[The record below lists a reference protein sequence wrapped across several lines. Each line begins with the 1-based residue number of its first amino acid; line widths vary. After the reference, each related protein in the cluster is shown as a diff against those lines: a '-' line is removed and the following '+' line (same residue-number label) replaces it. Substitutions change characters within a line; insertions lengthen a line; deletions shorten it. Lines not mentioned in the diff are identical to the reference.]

1 MDKKYEDSIHRTGR
15 IGIIIGIIL
24 MLGIPAVISSVYD
37 VWPESAAQVITA
49 GSGLL
54 AVFIPTCIAE
64 VFSYTPILG
73 SSAYITFLTGNVMNL
88 KVPVVVNAQIMS
100 DTASG
105 TEEGDAVATIGV
117 AVSSIVTTLIIA
129 GGVLLLV
136 PLRPILTSPTV
147 QTATTY
153 LLPALFG
160 GIFLSF
166 VNNDCGDYVAKG
178 KPLTMILPLL
188 VVFGVNAVFPLAG
201 MEGFVV
207 LICMVLTVLC
217 AVVLYKAGIIKMTP
231 KEKKKKPNAKG
242 AVVKPNPRFYNS
254 PSFLFLFLG
263 LTQAPGIFLHQP
275 PGHHD
280 HMAAAQAFQPEV
292 CAHPQDL
299 PFLASAGMG
308 LF

>member
-178 KPLTMILPLL
+178 KPLTMPHIITPDWQKGTPQFMQRAPCNFCSSSLNGMWNSFQFLMRS
-188 VVFGVNAVFPLAG
+188 FGGSAFP
-201 MEGFVV
+201 V
-207 LICMVLTVLC
+207 L
-217 AVVLYKAGIIKMTP
+217 
-231 KEKKKKPNAKG
+231 
-242 AVVKPNPRFYNS
+242 RS
-254 PSFLFLFLG
+254 
-263 LTQAPGIFLHQP
+263 
-275 PGHHD
+275 
-280 HMAAAQAFQPEV
+280 
-292 CAHPQDL
+292 
-299 PFLASAGMG
+299 
-308 LF
+308 

>member
-15 IGIIIGIIL
+15 IGIIIGILL
-24 MLGIPAVISSVYD
+24 MLGIPEIVSTVYD

-49 GSGLL
+49 GSGLP

-117 AVSSIVTTLIIA
+117 AVSSIVTTLIIVA
-129 GGVLLLV
+129 GVILLV

-217 AVVLYKAGIIKMTP
+217 AVVLYKAGIIKMIP
-231 KEKKKKPNAKG
+231 KEKKKKA
-242 AVVKPNPRFYNS
+242 
-254 PSFLFLFLG
+254 
-263 LTQAPGIFLHQP
+263 
-275 PGHHD
+275 
-280 HMAAAQAFQPEV
+280 
-292 CAHPQDL
+292 
-299 PFLASAGMG
+299 
-308 LF
+308 

>member
-1 MDKKYEDSIHRTGR
+1 
-15 IGIIIGIIL
+15 
-24 MLGIPAVISSVYD
+24 MLGIPAAHFQRIRRM
-37 VWPESAAQVITA
+37 AGKRGQVITA

-153 LLPALFG
+153 CSRLCSAA
-160 GIFLSF
+160 SF
-166 VNNDCGDYVAKG
+166 
-178 KPLTMILPLL
+178 
-188 VVFGVNAVFPLAG
+188 
-201 MEGFVV
+201 
-207 LICMVLTVLC
+207 
-217 AVVLYKAGIIKMTP
+217 
-231 KEKKKKPNAKG
+231 
-242 AVVKPNPRFYNS
+242 
-254 PSFLFLFLG
+254 
-263 LTQAPGIFLHQP
+263 
-275 PGHHD
+275 
-280 HMAAAQAFQPEV
+280 
-292 CAHPQDL
+292 
-299 PFLASAGMG
+299 
-308 LF
+308 

>member
-1 MDKKYEDSIHRTGR
+1 
-15 IGIIIGIIL
+15 
-24 MLGIPAVISSVYD
+24 
-37 VWPESAAQVITA
+37 
-49 GSGLL
+49 
-54 AVFIPTCIAE
+54 
-64 VFSYTPILG
+64 
-73 SSAYITFLTGNVMNL
+73 MNL

-117 AVSSIVTTLIIA
+117 AVSSIVTTLIIVA
-129 GGVLLLV
+129 GVILLV

-217 AVVLYKAGIIKMTP
+217 AVVLYKAGIIKMIP
-231 KEKKKKPNAKG
+231 KEKKKKA
-242 AVVKPNPRFYNS
+242 
-254 PSFLFLFLG
+254 
-263 LTQAPGIFLHQP
+263 
-275 PGHHD
+275 
-280 HMAAAQAFQPEV
+280 
-292 CAHPQDL
+292 
-299 PFLASAGMG
+299 
-308 LF
+308 

>member
-1 MDKKYEDSIHRTGR
+1 MDNRQFPERDEDSIHRTGR

-147 QTATTY
+147 QTATGSVRRH
-153 LLPALFG
+153 LFKLREQRLRRLCCQRKAADHDPPALSGVRRQRRVPSGRNG
-160 GIFLSF
+160 GL
-166 VNNDCGDYVAKG
+166 CGADLYG
-178 KPLTMILPLL
+178 PHGTLRR
-188 VVFGVNAVFPLAG
+188 
-201 MEGFVV
+201 
-207 LICMVLTVLC
+207 C
-217 AVVLYKAGIIKMTP
+217 AL
-231 KEKKKKPNAKG
+231 
-242 AVVKPNPRFYNS
+242 
-254 PSFLFLFLG
+254 
-263 LTQAPGIFLHQP
+263 
-275 PGHHD
+275 
-280 HMAAAQAFQPEV
+280 
-292 CAHPQDL
+292 
-299 PFLASAGMG
+299 
-308 LF
+308 

>member
-129 GGVLLLV
+129 GGVLLGFRIV
-136 PLRPILTSPTV
+136 IKIRFLRFPMLT
-147 QTATTY
+147 
-153 LLPALFG
+153 
-160 GIFLSF
+160 
-166 VNNDCGDYVAKG
+166 
-178 KPLTMILPLL
+178 
-188 VVFGVNAVFPLAG
+188 
-201 MEGFVV
+201 
-207 LICMVLTVLC
+207 
-217 AVVLYKAGIIKMTP
+217 
-231 KEKKKKPNAKG
+231 
-242 AVVKPNPRFYNS
+242 
-254 PSFLFLFLG
+254 
-263 LTQAPGIFLHQP
+263 
-275 PGHHD
+275 
-280 HMAAAQAFQPEV
+280 
-292 CAHPQDL
+292 
-299 PFLASAGMG
+299 
-308 LF
+308 

>member
-15 IGIIIGIIL
+15 IGIIIGILL
-24 MLGIPAVISSVYD
+24 MLGIPAIVSTVYD

-49 GSGLL
+49 GSSLL

-105 TEEGDAVATIGV
+105 AEEGDAVATIGV
-117 AVSSIVTTLIIA
+117 AVSSIVTTLIIVA
-129 GGVLLLV
+129 GVILLV

-217 AVVLYKAGIIKMTP
+217 AVVLYKAGIIKMIP
-231 KEKKKKPNAKG
+231 KEKKKKA
-242 AVVKPNPRFYNS
+242 
-254 PSFLFLFLG
+254 
-263 LTQAPGIFLHQP
+263 
-275 PGHHD
+275 
-280 HMAAAQAFQPEV
+280 
-292 CAHPQDL
+292 
-299 PFLASAGMG
+299 
-308 LF
+308 

>member
-147 QTATTY
+147 RRHLFKLREQRLRRLCCQRKAADHDP
-153 LLPALFG
+153 PALSGVRRQRRVPSGRNG
-160 GIFLSF
+160 GL
-166 VNNDCGDYVAKG
+166 CGADLYG
-178 KPLTMILPLL
+178 PHGTLRR
-188 VVFGVNAVFPLAG
+188 
-201 MEGFVV
+201 
-207 LICMVLTVLC
+207 C
-217 AVVLYKAGIIKMTP
+217 AL
-231 KEKKKKPNAKG
+231 
-242 AVVKPNPRFYNS
+242 
-254 PSFLFLFLG
+254 
-263 LTQAPGIFLHQP
+263 
-275 PGHHD
+275 
-280 HMAAAQAFQPEV
+280 
-292 CAHPQDL
+292 
-299 PFLASAGMG
+299 
-308 LF
+308 

>member
-15 IGIIIGIIL
+15 IGIIIGILL
-24 MLGIPAVISSVYD
+24 MLGIPAIVSTVYD

-64 VFSYTPILG
+64 VF
-73 SSAYITFLTGNVMNL
+73 NL

-117 AVSSIVTTLIIA
+117 AVSSIVTTLIIVA
-129 GGVLLLV
+129 GVILLV

-201 MEGFVV
+201 MEDFVV

-217 AVVLYKAGIIKMTP
+217 AVVLYKAGIIKMIP
-231 KEKKKKPNAKG
+231 KEKKKKA
-242 AVVKPNPRFYNS
+242 
-254 PSFLFLFLG
+254 
-263 LTQAPGIFLHQP
+263 
-275 PGHHD
+275 
-280 HMAAAQAFQPEV
+280 
-292 CAHPQDL
+292 
-299 PFLASAGMG
+299 
-308 LF
+308 